1 MSGLYFPK
9 GNLSLCE
16 IEQYEHPNQ
25 KVATKQ
31 NECNFCK
38 CKAGLSDLDNLVE
51 AMYLMSNRIEG
62 FHQIIT
68 EIYAVVGRID
78 TTLFSESEPKSKRK
92 VSRREQT
99 KEDVKAKFAKRKLD
113 VLRQP

>member
-1 MSGLYFPK
+1 MSGLYVPK
-9 GNLSLCE
+9 GNLCLCE

-25 KVATKQ
+25 RVATKQ
-31 NECNFCK
+31 SECNFCK

-68 EIYAVVGRID
+68 EIYSVVGRID
-78 TTLFSESEPKSKRK
+78 TMLFSESEPKSKRK
-92 VSRREQT
+92 ASKREQT
-99 KEDVKAKFAKRKLD
+99 KDDVRAKFAKRKLD
-113 VLRQP
+113 ILGQS